1 MDVEKC
7 CDLFIIYIEYRIGGY
22 SMSELNCFVKK
33 CIKGS
38 SIKIIVV
45 ILLFVSLT
53 TFSGC
58 TNKIEPKDKAV
69 SASVSGEFK
78 LHFID
83 VGQAD
88 CILLQQ
94 GNNFMLVDAGNN
106 EDSKTIK
113 DYLDKQGVKEL
124 KYFVGTHK
132 DEDHI
137 GSADYIIDT
146 YKVSKVYFPKQT
158 ATTKT
163 FKDFVTSV
171 KNKGLSLTAPVVGE
185 SFKLGDA
192 VVTILAPNSDTYEDA
207 NDYSIVLKVQFGENK
222 FLLTGDAEAVS
233 EMEMVKKGLDLKA
246 DLLKVGHHGSNSSTS
261 LNFLKAVSPKY
272 AVISVGKD
280 NSYGHPT
287 QSTLDRLKG
296 AAVKI
301 YRTDEKGNIVAVSD
315 GKNISFFTK

>member
-1 MDVEKC
+1 LKNAVIC
-7 CDLFIIYIEYRIGGY
+7 YNLYIGRIGGNG
-22 SMSELNCFVKK
+22 MSELRNCVNKYKK
-33 CIKGS
+33 RS
-38 SIKIIVV
+38 SVKIIATV
-45 ILLFVSLT
+45 LLVVSLI

-58 TNKIEPKDKAV
+58 TVKIETKDKAV
-69 SASVSGEFK
+69 SASVSGQFK
-78 LHFID
+78 IHFID

-113 DYLDKQGVKEL
+113 TYLDKQGVKEL
-124 KYFVGTHK
+124 QYFVGTHK

-146 YKVSKVYFPKQT
+146 FKVNKVYFPKQT

-163 FKDFVTSV
+163 FKDFVSSV
-171 KNKGLSLTAPVVGE
+171 KNKGLSFTAPVVGE
-185 SFKLGDA
+185 SFKLGEA
-192 VVTILAPNSDTYEDA
+192 VVTIVAPNSDTYEDA
-207 NDYSIVLKVQFGENK
+207 NDYSIVLKVQYGENK

-233 EMEMVKKGLDLKA
+233 EMEMVKKGLDLKV

-287 QSTLDRLKG
+287 QSILDRLKG
-296 AAVKI
+296 NGVKI
-301 YRTDEKGNIVAVSD
+301 YRTDENGNIIAVSD
-315 GKNISFFTK
+315 GKNINILTN